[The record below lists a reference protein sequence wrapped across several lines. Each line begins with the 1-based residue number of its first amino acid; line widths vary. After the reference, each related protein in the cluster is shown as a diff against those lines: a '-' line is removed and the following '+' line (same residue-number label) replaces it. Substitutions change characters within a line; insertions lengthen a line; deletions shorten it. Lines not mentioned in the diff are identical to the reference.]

1 LKLFFQ
7 VDVSYKKTNERIL
20 LYYYETSGWLVFV
33 HFLKEIEDTKKTFR
47 NYLTY
52 RKGKKCAYFIMLQI
66 KALIKKMSLIPYLK
80 ILFTLKRML
89 TSQSEFKKNIFWL
102 YNIENFIWFYAE
114 VMYKSFSLKKES
126 FSDLLLKYRLLFLRP
141 IAQFFY
147 PNLHELFCH
156 VISWTNWVNSGKF
169 MDNCWIS
176 CQFMADMKK
185 VYDNLIIINLYRREW
200 VELWPKSHQQK
211 RGGETASAKNKV
223 TFFTFFF
230 FFC

>member
-1 LKLFFQ
+1 MEESEDTKSCFEIIWPLKVKQKQNDSCRPMFLP
-7 VDVSYKKTNERIL
+7 KNEKNKFNF
-20 LYYYETSGWLVFV
+20 YYETSGWLVFV
-33 HFLKEIEDTKKTFR
+33 RFLKEIEDTKKTFR

-126 FSDLLLKYRLLFLRP
+126 FSDLLLKYRLFFLRS
-141 IAQFFY
+141 IVY
-147 PNLHELFCH
+147 
-156 VISWTNWVNSGKF
+156 
-169 MDNCWIS
+169 MNCFVMS
-176 CQFMADMKK
+176 
-185 VYDNLIIINLYRREW
+185 
-200 VELWPKSHQQK
+200 
-211 RGGETASAKNKV
+211 
-223 TFFTFFF
+223 
-230 FFC
+230 